1 MLRGTEVVMAESA
14 LGAPRAS
21 SEPEPAGHHGSHEPH
36 VVTEDGKR
44 GWSVLRIKYTQLY
57 SISCNNL

>member
-1 MLRGTEVVMAESA
+1 MAESA